1 MKTRII
7 FIIIFFLYFIFAVY
21 YEESKDAKRNLKEI
35 SYSDYLDTTLI
46 ELENSGRGGLRLDTN
61 FYLRWSYYIEDN
73 NSSYSG
79 WETHEPIISF
89 TNNPYK
95 LGIKDVPFPF
105 KVYKLA
111 NSDTLVV
118 LKDSFEL
125 KFKLIEPKK

>member
-1 MKTRII
+1 M
-7 FIIIFFLYFIFAVY
+7 FILMILYGRYI
-21 YEESKDAKRNLKEI
+21 ESNKVKYSLKEI

-46 ELENSGRGGLRLDTN
+46 EFENSGRGGLRLDTN

-89 TNNPYK
+89 TNEPYK
-95 LGIKDVPFPF
+95 LGIRDVPFPF
-105 KVYKLA
+105 KVYKRA

-125 KFKLIEPKK
+125 KFKLREHKK